1 MSNESQPR
9 DKTPP
14 RRLFEP
20 VRLGPLTLKNRTL
33 RAAAFEG
40 MCPGQRPSAA
50 LLAYHTSVAA
60 GGVGMTTLAYA
71 AVARGGLTF
80 LHQLWLRPEIE
91 GELRQVTDAVHAAGA
106 HISVQLGHGG
116 NMSRQAITG
125 ERGLS
130 PSGKFNLYGPT
141 WPRAMDKDDLRRVV
155 AAFAAAVRVAV
166 AAGFDAVEL
175 HAGHGYL
182 ISQFLSPY
190 TNRRQ
195 DSYGGSLSNRQRLL
209 REVLAAVLEAASG
222 RLAVLVKMNLS
233 DGFAGGQ
240 TLAEAVEIGRTLQQD
255 GAHALVLSGGF
266 VSRTPMYIMRG
277 AMPTGVMGALMPG
290 LLGKLV
296 KHFGR
301 ALIRSEPYTDTY
313 FLADAKVLR
322 RELTLPLVYV
332 GGAASRAAID
342 RVLGEGFDAVAMAR
356 ALIREP
362 EFVRR
367 LQREEHA
374 DARCDHCNYCAARIY
389 TSPMACWQ
397 REPPPQPLLQLLDT
411 RGPR

>member
-1 MSNESQPR
+1 MNRETLPR
-9 DKTPP
+9 AEATPK
-14 RRLFEP
+14 RLFEP
-20 VRLGPLTLKNRTL
+20 VRIGPLTLKNRTI

-40 MCPGQRPSAA
+40 MCPGQRPSAE
-50 LLAYHTSVAA
+50 LLAYHASVAA

-80 LHQLWLRPEIE
+80 LHQLWLRPEITA
-91 GELRQVTDAVHAAGA
+91 ELRQVTDAVHAAGA
-106 HISVQLGHGG
+106 RVSVQLGHGG

-141 WPRAMDKDDLRRVV
+141 WPRAMDKDDVRRVV
-155 AAFAAAVRVAV
+155 AAFGEAVRVAA

-182 ISQFLSPY
+182 LSQFLSPY
-190 TNRRQ
+190 TNHRR
-195 DSYGGSLSNRQRLL
+195 DEYGGSLGNRQRLL
-209 REVLAAVLEAASG
+209 REVLEEVLRAAAG

-233 DGFAGGQ
+233 DGFKGGQ
-240 TLAEAVEIGRTLQQD
+240 TLEEAVAIGRTLEQD

-290 LLGKLV
+290 LLGALV
-296 KHFGR
+296 QRFGR

-313 FLADAKVLR
+313 FLEDAKVLR
-322 RELTLPLVYV
+322 RELSLPLVYV

-362 EFVRR
+362 AFVHRM
-367 LQREEHA
+367 QREEHA
-374 DARCDHCNYCAARIY
+374 DAGCDHCNYCAARIY

-411 RGPR
+411 RSRR